1 MCGCVRRC
9 ADTLRLHTGL
19 RLRVVADWT
28 RDELIIV
35 CALLKAND
43 WTPYR
48 ARSSSAESL
57 SELLNRADFV
67 PMAERGTDFR
77 SANSVQRKMYDF
89 TTLLPSYTG
98 TPTKGGRA
106 TSEVL
111 AAFLAHPDEM
121 DAKATALLATIAPDA
136 GATDRARETV
146 DVSWELDIDTLTVD
160 FDFEADEGEAVIARH
175 LKRERNRTIRARKLA
190 AVAAVGLPFA
200 CEVCGFS
207 FGATYGNLGDGYIEV
222 HHVLPLHA
230 SGPTTTR
237 LDDLALLC
245 SNCHRMIH
253 RARPWLTPS
262 ELRGRLRADRSSP
275 PADTSPVH
283 GRLDSPAAA
292 RTDSSAPH

>member
-1 MCGCVRRC
+1 M
-9 ADTLRLHTGL
+9 
-19 RLRVVADWT
+19 ADWT

-35 CALLKAND
+35 CALLKANG

-67 PMAERGTDFR
+67 PETERGADFR

-89 TTLLPSYTG
+89 TTLLPTYAG

-106 TSEVL
+106 TREVL
-111 AAFLAHPDEM
+111 AAFLEHPDEM
-121 DAKATALLATIAPDA
+121 DAEATALLAPLTSEA
-136 GATDRARETV
+136 GGAGGPRETV
-146 DVSWELDIDTLTVD
+146 DVSWESDIDTLAID
-160 FDFEADEGEAVIARH
+160 FDFEADEGAAVIARH

-190 AVAAVGLPFA
+190 AVTAVGLPFV

-207 FGATYGNLGDGYIEV
+207 FGATYGDLGDGYIEV

-262 ELRGRLRADRSSP
+262 ELRDRLRADRSSSSTG
-275 PADTSPVH
+275 TSPVH
-283 GRLDSPAAA
+283 GRPDSPAVA
-292 RTDSSAPH
+292 RTDSSASH